1 MAARRHRPGRTLII
15 FFLGIAVL
23 YGLAALTGT
32 WKPALGLDLQGG
44 TQITLTATK
53 TPSKANLDEARSII
67 DRRVNASGVTEASVT
82 TQGNNH
88 IIVSIPKSTSNAAQL
103 EETAKRQAVLRFRM
117 VACPV
122 IDANGSTTSSP
133 CDSSGGSSVLGGNG
147 RPAPAFGKVAAKPTT
162 KPTAKPTGKA
172 SPSATASATP
182 LATSSATAGGNSGS
196 GSADPNSAQ
205 AIMDW
210 TASPDAAAIAE
221 YNKLACSAQGE
232 LVNQDGSPAKMP
244 DEPNQPLVACE
255 GSQKYLLSR
264 SVIEGTELTDARA
277 EVPQNQIAWEV
288 ALTMGNDRSKAYPP
302 GSAGAEDDFAT
313 ITKKYANTGHQFAV
327 VLDGQVISAPT
338 MNAVITDGR
347 STIQGNFTEESAQSL
362 ATSLKYGSLPI
373 AFEQP
378 STETIGPS
386 LAGNQLHAGLLAG
399 AIGLALVMLYCLLYY
414 RGLGLVV
421 VASLFVAA
429 SITYAMVLLLAKGA
443 GFTLTL
449 PGIAGLII
457 AVGITAD
464 SFVIFFE
471 RIRDEMREGKSM
483 RVAVESGWHRARIT
497 RLAANTVSVL
507 SAVVLYVFASGVVKG
522 FGFALGLSTLVDLAV
537 LFWFTKPMVS
547 YLAQF
552 KAFNSGRKWSGL
564 SRETLGMDTPRTA
577 GGEA

>member
-122 IDANGSTTSSP
+122 IDSNGSATSSP
-133 CDSSGGSSVLGGNG
+133 CDSGSGSSVLGGNG

-162 KPTAKPTGKA
+162 KPTAKPTATAK
-172 SPSATASATP
+172 PSATP
-182 LATSSATAGGNSGS
+182 QATSSATAGGDSGS
-196 GSADPNSAQ
+196 GSADPNSAE
-205 AIMDW
+205 AIIAW
-210 TASPDAAAIAE
+210 TASPDAASIAE
-221 YNKLACSAQGE
+221 YNKLACTTQGE
-232 LVNQDGSPAKMP
+232 LVNQDGTPAKVA

-255 GSQKYLLSR
+255 GSRKYLLSR

-313 ITKKYANTGHQFAV
+313 ITKKYADTGHQFAV

-338 MNAVITDGR
+338 MNAVISDGR
-347 STIQGNFTEESAQSL
+347 STIQGNFTEDSAQSL

-414 RGLGLVV
+414 RGLGMVV

>member
-1 MAARRHRPGRTLII
+1 MAARRHRPGRTLIT
-15 FFLGIAVL
+15 FFLGVAIL

-67 DRRVNASGVTEASVT
+67 DRRVNASGVSEASVT

-103 EETAKRQAVLRFRM
+103 EETAKRQAVLRFRL
-117 VACPV
+117 VACPL
-122 IDANGSTTSSP
+122 IDANNSPIASP
-133 CDSSGGSSVLGGNG
+133 CDSSAPSTLGANG
-147 RPAPAFGKVAAKPTT
+147 RPAPAFGKVGSKPTT
-162 KPTAKPTGKA
+162 KPTTKPT
-172 SPSATASATP
+172 PTPTATATP
-182 LATSSATAGGNSGS
+182 LATSSATAGSGS
-196 GSADPNSAQ
+196 GTPSSDPNSAA
-205 AIMDW
+205 AIIAW
-210 TASPDAAAIAE
+210 SAAPDAASIAE
-221 YNKLACSAQGE
+221 YNKLACTAQGQI
-232 LVNQDGSPAKMP
+232 VNQDGTPATMP
-244 DEPNQPLVACE
+244 DEPDKPLVACQ
-255 GSQKYLLSR
+255 GSTKYLLSR

-288 ALTMGNDRSKAYPP
+288 AITMGNDRSKAYPP
-302 GSAGAEDDFAT
+302 NSTGAEDDFAT
-313 ITKKYANTGHQFAV
+313 ITKKYNGTGRQFAV

-338 MNAVITDGR
+338 MNAYISDGR
-347 STIQGNFTEESAQSL
+347 STIQGNFTEDSAQSL

-414 RGLGLVV
+414 RGLGMVV

-507 SAVVLYVFASGVVKG
+507 SALILYIFASGVVKG